1 MKLHYTE
8 VQKITLRDILRTSGL
23 SERQIED
30 VFLLLSFK
38 PERVQLA
45 FYYRACGNTNEETA
59 SFINIDE
66 STVRYYIK
74 VGCEDINCY
83 IKNR

>member
-30 VFLLLSFK
+30 IFLLLSFK

-45 FYYRACGNTNEETA
+45 FYYRACGNTYEEIGC
-59 SFINIDE
+59 FINM
-66 STVRYYIK
+66 STTQTKRYVNDNCDDVNRYIK
-74 VGCEDINCY
+74 S
-83 IKNR
+83 

>member
-45 FYYRACGNTNEETA
+45 FYYRACGNTYEEIG
-59 SFINIDE
+59 SFIHM
-66 STVRYYIK
+66 SVTQTKRYINDNCGDINKYIK
-74 VGCEDINCY
+74 S
-83 IKNR
+83 